1 MKPSGF
7 CGDLTTN
14 STNAGNLNTVAVT
27 GIKTDSGMF
36 AGQTQLE
43 NGRKMLESF
52 NKIYSFLDFFDRYI
66 SILNAEKTS
75 LRLFVAG
82 QPSCQLNHF
91 LYPGKG

>member
-1 MKPSGF
+1 MK
-7 CGDLTTN
+7 
-14 STNAGNLNTVAVT
+14 
-27 GIKTDSGMF
+27 IDSGMF

-43 NGRKMLESF
+43 NGQKMLESF
-52 NKIYSFLDFFDRYI
+52 NKIYSFLDFFFDIYTSR
-66 SILNAEKTS
+66 LNAEKTS